1 MLHPWSSL
9 CCCQNRSSK
18 PVNRSSNP
26 ASCHVK
32 CIGLRSGLQAAF
44 MTSCCA
50 VRIVGSVH
58 EILLPATLS
67 KSDCQHRLLHVDL
80 CSSYSTAHH
89 LAALY
94 CLQVIAEDVAAV
106 IINCGPLPTPA
117 QPSHALPA
125 FPEAATT
132 NHDANDDHIL
142 HETRE
147 FWGRLQPQ
155 SLVPL
160 LQTASSKGKGR
171 MPSSLLQ
178 IPQLSSSGEP
188 VHPHGSSSN
197 PGSGKPADGLHRT
210 SSQSNPRTSS
220 DLGPRDGILLTSSTY
235 CGPRDHQDGSNHSS
249 RDTTAGSRTVHF
261 DLPSSS
267 DSSGDDE
274 SRQASGEMLPKGQD
288 LYEDHSSTMAENRI
302 RKKSPPMDISFRF
315 SLHAARCLVCV
326 CLSVVE
332 VHIIVLKSK
341 LHCTDVARLGF
352 FGSNAMSQLHAVVST
367 RWPTSQHL
375 ILCDVCSACYHVT

>member
-1 MLHPWSSL
+1 MWAYAH
-9 CCCQNRSSK
+9 
-18 PVNRSSNP
+18 
-26 ASCHVK
+26 
-32 CIGLRSGLQAAF
+32 
-44 MTSCCA
+44 
-50 VRIVGSVH
+50 SV
-58 EILLPATLS
+58 EA
-67 KSDCQHRLLHVDL
+67 
-80 CSSYSTAHH
+80 AHH
-89 LAALY
+89 LAAVY

-106 IINCGPLPTPA
+106 IINCGPVPVPA

-132 NHDANDDHIL
+132 NHDANDNHIL

-178 IPQLSSSGEP
+178 IPHSSSSRES
-188 VHPHGSSSN
+188 VHPQGSSSN
-197 PGSGKPADGLHRT
+197 PKGGNSGATADTLYRT
-210 SSQSNPRTSS
+210 SSQSNPRNSS

-235 CGPRDHQDGSNHSS
+235 YGLRDHQDSSNHSS

-274 SRQASGEMLPKGQD
+274 DDSCQASGEMMHKGQD
-288 LYEDHSSTMAENRI
+288 SDHASAMAENRI

-315 SLHAARCLVCV
+315 ELHAASCLCVFVCGRRA
-326 CLSVVE
+326 S
-332 VHIIVLKSK
+332 HKY
-341 LHCTDVARLGF
+341 A
-352 FGSNAMSQLHAVVST
+352 
-367 RWPTSQHL
+367 
-375 ILCDVCSACYHVT
+375 